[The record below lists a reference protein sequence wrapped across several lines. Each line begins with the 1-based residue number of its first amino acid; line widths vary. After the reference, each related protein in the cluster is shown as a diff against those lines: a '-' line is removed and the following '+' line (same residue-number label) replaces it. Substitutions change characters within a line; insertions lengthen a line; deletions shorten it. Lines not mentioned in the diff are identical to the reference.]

1 MSTHYKVIAT
11 VMMVM
16 TLVAGCGETEPTATP
31 FPAVTPEPTATP
43 EPTIT
48 PTPPEEPT
56 TVSVPSP
63 VPTRVASH
71 LFDVAWD
78 DRAIF
83 REGLIETEQEAL
95 DRLPGATVYHIDLQI
110 PDDFLLLRGHEIVRY
125 TNQENRPLNEVYF
138 RLFPNIL
145 GGETTVSV
153 VEVDGRGVEP
163 VYELYDSAMRVPLPT
178 ALQPGAQVVIQMDF
192 EVKVPREMNYNY
204 GLFGYFD
211 GVLALHEPYP
221 VIPVYDDEGWNVEV
235 PSPNGDVTYFD
246 ASLYLVRVTAPA
258 SLTVV
263 ASGIVVEREYEAD
276 NQVLTFGA
284 GPARDFYL
292 VASENYTAISETVGE
307 TTVNSYA
314 FPERADGAEL
324 ALEFATGALKSYNER
339 FGPYPYT
346 EFDVVSTPML
356 ALGMEYPGIV
366 AIALNLYDP
375 NEKVRGLPSQV
386 TLEGTVTHEVAHQ
399 WFYN

>member
-1 MSTHYKVIAT
+1 M
-11 VMMVM
+11 
-16 TLVAGCGETEPTATP
+16 
-31 FPAVTPEPTATP
+31 
-43 EPTIT
+43 
-48 PTPPEEPT
+48 
-56 TVSVPSP
+56 
-63 VPTRVASH
+63 
-71 LFDVAWD
+71 
-78 DRAIF
+78 
-83 REGLIETEQEAL
+83 
-95 DRLPGATVYHIDLQI
+95 
-110 PDDFLLLRGHEIVRY
+110 
-125 TNQENRPLNEVYF
+125 
-138 RLFPNIL
+138 
-145 GGETTVSV
+145 
-153 VEVDGRGVEP
+153 
-163 VYELYDSAMRVPLPT
+163 
-178 ALQPGAQVVIQMDF
+178 
-192 EVKVPREMNYNY
+192 
-204 GLFGYFD
+204 
-211 GVLALHEPYP
+211 
-221 VIPVYDDEGWNVEV
+221 
-235 PSPNGDVTYFD
+235 
-246 ASLYLVRVTAPA
+246 RVTAPA

-314 FPERADGAEL
+314 IPERADGAEL

-399 WFYN
+399 WFYNAVGNDQVDEPWLDEAVVQYVTGLYHLDAGGERAARSWRDSWYHRWDRVDRADIPIGMPVEAYEGREYGAIVYGRGPLFIAALAEEMGQETFDEFLRDYYESHKWSIGTSETFRQLAEYHCKCDLTALFEEWVYEK